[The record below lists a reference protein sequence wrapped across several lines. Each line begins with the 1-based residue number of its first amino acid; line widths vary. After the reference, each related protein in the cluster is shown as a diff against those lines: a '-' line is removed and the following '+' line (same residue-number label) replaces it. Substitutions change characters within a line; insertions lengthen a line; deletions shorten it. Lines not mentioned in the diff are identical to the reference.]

1 MTTLWARMLIFKA
14 WENGQVSEAA
24 AQYFDQMLNNH
35 RFEIKQHSVSSTN
48 FVENQVELM
57 NFNGNDTKCVLG
69 KLGEQKKINKAG
81 GQWKEFSVYRYI
93 QHTSFPN
100 PNNANKMFYM
110 ANLIGE
116 DFVGLDNYIIEE
128 LAKNKLSAEKWEK
141 IKTYLED
148 TYEVCAQNNV
158 ARKTIVKSLV
168 NSIHLRIQKL
178 NLQEELSYISSAPD
192 TSEESF
198 ILNNAYMKELYEEIT
213 KIEAAEQEI
222 QITQ

>member
-14 WENGQVSEAA
+14 WENGQISEAA
-24 AQYFDQMLNNH
+24 AHYFDQMIDSNRLTT
-35 RFEIKQHSVSSTN
+35 KQLSESVATQ
-48 FVENQVELM
+48 EELR
-57 NFNGNDTKCVLG
+57 NFNGNNTNCVLG
-69 KLGEQKKINKAG
+69 KIGEQNMLDKDGNK
-81 GQWKEFSVYRYI
+81 WSEFSVYRYI

-100 PNNANKMFYM
+100 HSKPNKMFYM

-128 LAKNKLSAEKWEK
+128 LAKNKLSAEQWEK
-141 IKTYLED
+141 IKSYLEN
-148 TYEVCAQNNV
+148 TYEICAQNNV
-158 ARKTIVKSLV
+158 ARKSIVKSLV
-168 NSIHLRIQKL
+168 NSILLRIQKL

-198 ILNNAYMKELYEEIT
+198 LLNNAYIKELCEEIT

-222 QITQ
+222 TIAQ